1 MLWVVRAGQKSKF
14 ITSIIEN
21 SEIYLPWEGY
31 SFPLNTGKTADE
43 YRKIVMK
50 EKGTE
55 NRTSVSNWSGQ
66 INSFVNEIKI
76 GDYVLIPMFKSRE
89 YVLATVSGEYTFN
102 NRNPNLNSIRK
113 YNKRPE
119 LLQIQTTPFHP
130 FQSTKRQNFS
140 QNRQKYDRNI
150 ANNPPKR
157 IIAKQ
162 IATSNQNGNPRHISF
177 S

>member
-102 NRNPNLNSIRK
+102 NRNENGLYHSRK
-113 YNKRPE
+113 
-119 LLQIQTTPFHP
+119 I
-130 FQSTKRQNFS
+130 S
-140 QNRQKYDRNI
+140 
-150 ANNPPKR
+150 
-157 IIAKQ
+157 IIATKIPADIFTQPIRYSLGAFRTIFKVKQ
-162 IATSNQNGNPRHISF
+162 ERDVLKSIDLWRKK
-177 S
+177 

>member
-1 MLWVVRAGQKSKF
+1 MLWVVRAGQKSRF
-14 ITSIIEN
+14 INSIIEN

-31 SFPLNTGKTADE
+31 RYPLNTCITADE
-43 YRKIVMK
+43 YREIVKK

-102 NRNPNLNSIRK
+102 DKNENGMYHSRK
-113 YNKRPE
+113 INIMHTRIPAN
-119 LLQIQTTPFHP
+119 I
-130 FQSTKRQNFS
+130 FS
-140 QNRQKYDRNI
+140 QPVRYSLGAFRTIFKV
-150 ANNPPKR
+150 
-157 IIAKQ
+157 KQ
-162 IATSNQNGNPRHISF
+162 DVDVLKSIKEWRKE
-177 S
+177 